1 MPPGAIHNT
10 GAQWCLL
17 QPHGTCPNPC
27 LSYDTS
33 VMHIGS
39 CLEADALVSAD
50 LYRPCS
56 PTRMMV
62 TLMKKK
68 KKKKKKKDS
77 HGTG

>member
-1 MPPGAIHNT
+1 
-10 GAQWCLL
+10 
-17 QPHGTCPNPC
+17 
-27 LSYDTS
+27 
-33 VMHIGS
+33 MHIGS

-68 KKKKKKKDS
+68 KKKKKKKKDS